1 MSRGLSAVWNGG
13 RKTRDTHC
21 DPPWLV
27 SGLSV
32 VGCATMVFTTV
43 LPPPSVVVMTVV
55 MRNGVLVV
63 GCPRLFVVVTT
74 DMDCTVTL
82 RGEIDGGS
90 ESGGEA

>member
-1 MSRGLSAVWNGG
+1 M
-13 RKTRDTHC
+13 
-21 DPPWLV
+21 

-55 MRNGVLVV
+55 MRNGVLFV

-74 DMDCTVTL
+74 DIDCTVTL
-82 RGEIDGGS
+82 CNKGENG
-90 ESGGEA
+90 SGGDAE